1 MSANANRR
9 HYFFG
14 GKPVRASSSHAH
26 TKDGLT
32 QEGRL
37 ALSGCNGASRSKP
50 LKRDELGTNPSR
62 FSLLLAHDLFGK
74 PLYTFPDHALP
85 GCTEQTAPAK
95 QRQPRLA
102 AGAEGLIANF
112 EALCVFNV
120 VTFV

>member
-85 GCTEQTAPAK
+85 GCTEQT
-95 QRQPRLA
+95 PRRSSVSRAWRLVQKA
-102 AGAEGLIANF
+102 
-112 EALCVFNV
+112 
-120 VTFV
+120 